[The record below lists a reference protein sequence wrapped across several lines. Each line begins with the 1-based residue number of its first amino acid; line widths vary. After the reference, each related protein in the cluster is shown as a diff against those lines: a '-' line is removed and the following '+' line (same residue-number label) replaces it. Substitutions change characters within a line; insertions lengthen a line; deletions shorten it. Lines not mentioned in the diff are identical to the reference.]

1 MSKVNELGNASL
13 TITSAHYCRLYLNNL
28 QLILATRV
36 RIRKELYFYMV
47 QLLEGRSKNY
57 FDTVCKHACLRK
69 MSLLL
74 FCILTAI
81 TFFLP
86 KCRIMDLS
94 FVTSLFRHKKPTLTN
109 DVLFFFIEHL
119 QNSSFFSFLFVSTS
133 KMNSHAFYHV
143 TLDCPLFSCP
153 CL

>member
-1 MSKVNELGNASL
+1 MSEVNELGHASL
-13 TITSAHYCRLYLNNL
+13 TITSAHYCRLYLKNI

-57 FDTVCKHACLRK
+57 LDTVCKHACLRK

-109 DVLFFFIEHL
+109 DVLFFFLLSISKIHL
-119 QNSSFFSFLFVSTS
+119 FFLSCLF
-133 KMNSHAFYHV
+133 
-143 TLDCPLFSCP
+143 PLQK
-153 CL
+153 